1 MNVIRGIVPDLK
13 TACTCLVVFPMAQ
26 GPSHDVFGIGCAQ
39 VSPLGL
45 NLIIKYLR
53 KGKAI
58 ESDILKYYFTFLSS
72 ILK

>member
-1 MNVIRGIVPDLK
+1 MNVIRGIVPDLE
-13 TACTCLVVFPMAQ
+13 TACTYLFVFHMAQ

-39 VSPLGL
+39 VSRLGL

-58 ESDILKYYFTFLSS
+58 ESDILK
-72 ILK
+72 ILF